1 MEVTLDIKRILHLI
15 SLILSSYLI
24 AKLLQIKFEWT
35 PLSAWG
41 VGISITCQVS
51 NAIMSVLDP
60 TSDNNNGNN
69 GDENTQWLQERKRE
83 LEKRKERRKRG
94 GAAASA
100 SVTAAADIA
109 DNGNEKKD

>member
-1 MEVTLDIKRILHLI
+1 MKVTLDGKRILHLI

-24 AKLLQIKFEWT
+24 AKLLQVKFEWT

-41 VGISITCQVS
+41 VGISVTCQVS
-51 NAIMSVLDP
+51 NAIMSILDP
-60 TSDNNNGNN
+60 TSDNNNFD
-69 GDENTQWLQERKRE
+69 GDENKQWLQERKRE

-94 GAAASA
+94 GGAAL